1 LKKKIRIKSKTHL
14 ITAGTVAD
22 TNKERVFMI
31 TDIPIILASNSP
43 RRRELLAQ
51 AGYNF
56 TVIPSGCNEDTDIL
70 IPKDFVME
78 LAARKARD
86 VYDKVMSDTGVQDN
100 CIVKAVDNNLHDNST
115 SSFIVIGS
123 DTVVALNGRILGKPV
138 DYDDAYNTL
147 NSLSGQTHNVY
158 TGVSIIYYNGNDTH
172 ISTFYENT
180 EVTFYPMSHEEITWY
195 LSTGDPMDKA
205 GSYGIQTQGGLF
217 IKEIKGDYN
226 NVVGLPLAK
235 VYHEIN
241 RLIGK

>member
-1 LKKKIRIKSKTHL
+1 MKTHL
-14 ITAGTVAD
+14 ITAGTAAD
-22 TNKERVFMI
+22 INKERFFMI

-86 VYDKVMSDTGVQDN
+86 VYD
-100 CIVKAVDNNLHDNST
+100 NLHDKNST
-115 SSFIVIGS
+115 PFIVIGS

-147 NSLSGQTHNVY
+147 NSLSGQSHNVY
-158 TGVSIIYYNGNDTH
+158 TGVSIIYYNGMDTH

-241 RLIGK
+241 MLIGK

>member
-1 LKKKIRIKSKTHL
+1 LKKKSRIKLKTHL
-14 ITAGTVAD
+14 ITAGTAAD
-22 TNKERVFMI
+22 INKERFFMI

-86 VYDKVMSDTGVQDN
+86 VYD
-100 CIVKAVDNNLHDNST
+100 NLHDKNST
-115 SSFIVIGS
+115 PFIVIGS

-147 NSLSGQTHNVY
+147 NSLSGQSHNVY
-158 TGVSIIYYNGNDTH
+158 TGVSIIYYNGMDTH

-241 RLIGK
+241 MLIGK